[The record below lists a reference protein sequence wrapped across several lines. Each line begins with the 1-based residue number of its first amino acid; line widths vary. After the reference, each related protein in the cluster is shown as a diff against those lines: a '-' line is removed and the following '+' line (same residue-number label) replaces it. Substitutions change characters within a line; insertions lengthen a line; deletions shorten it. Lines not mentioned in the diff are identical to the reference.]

1 MQKQGKTV
9 MMVGDGINDA
19 PALVSADVGTAIGSG
34 SDIALESGDIVLMK
48 SDLRDVYKAVKLSRL
63 TIRNIKQNLFWAF
76 FYNSLGIPVAA
87 GVLYLFGG
95 AVKSD
100 VCRICHVIE
109 FGLRGEQRASLKDSK
124 AVGHKE
130 WRYDM
135 EERTCDC
142 AVKHKHRQAA
152 EEKDL
157 LNRLNRI
164 EGQIRGIKSMV
175 EDERY
180 CVDILTQVSAVQ
192 AALNSFN
199 KVLLSSHIKSCVVEQ
214 IQDGN
219 LEAVDEL
226 CMTIQKVM
234 K

>member
-1 MQKQGKTV
+1 
-9 MMVGDGINDA
+9 
-19 PALVSADVGTAIGSG
+19 
-34 SDIALESGDIVLMK
+34 
-48 SDLRDVYKAVKLSRL
+48 
-63 TIRNIKQNLFWAF
+63 
-76 FYNSLGIPVAA
+76 
-87 GVLYLFGG
+87 
-95 AVKSD
+95 
-100 VCRICHVIE
+100 
-109 FGLRGEQRASLKDSK
+109 
-124 AVGHKE
+124 
-130 WRYDM
+130 M

-142 AVKHKHRQAA
+142 AVKHKHRQVSGG
-152 EEKDL
+152 KDL

-199 KVLLSSHIKSCVVEQ
+199 KVPLSNHIKSCVVEQ
-214 IQDGN
+214 IQEGN

>member
-1 MQKQGKTV
+1 M
-9 MMVGDGINDA
+9 
-19 PALVSADVGTAIGSG
+19 
-34 SDIALESGDIVLMK
+34 
-48 SDLRDVYKAVKLSRL
+48 
-63 TIRNIKQNLFWAF
+63 
-76 FYNSLGIPVAA
+76 
-87 GVLYLFGG
+87 
-95 AVKSD
+95 
-100 VCRICHVIE
+100 
-109 FGLRGEQRASLKDSK
+109 ASWDS
-124 AVGHKE
+124 
-130 WRYDM
+130 
-135 EERTCDC
+135 TCDC

>member
-1 MQKQGKTV
+1 
-9 MMVGDGINDA
+9 
-19 PALVSADVGTAIGSG
+19 
-34 SDIALESGDIVLMK
+34 
-48 SDLRDVYKAVKLSRL
+48 
-63 TIRNIKQNLFWAF
+63 
-76 FYNSLGIPVAA
+76 
-87 GVLYLFGG
+87 
-95 AVKSD
+95 
-100 VCRICHVIE
+100 
-109 FGLRGEQRASLKDSK
+109 
-124 AVGHKE
+124 
-130 WRYDM
+130 M

-164 EGQIRGIKSMV
+164 EGKIRGIKSMV

>member
-1 MQKQGKTV
+1 
-9 MMVGDGINDA
+9 
-19 PALVSADVGTAIGSG
+19 
-34 SDIALESGDIVLMK
+34 
-48 SDLRDVYKAVKLSRL
+48 
-63 TIRNIKQNLFWAF
+63 
-76 FYNSLGIPVAA
+76 
-87 GVLYLFGG
+87 
-95 AVKSD
+95 
-100 VCRICHVIE
+100 
-109 FGLRGEQRASLKDSK
+109 
-124 AVGHKE
+124 
-130 WRYDM
+130 M

-199 KVLLSSHIKSCVVEQ
+199 MVLLSSHIKSCVVEQ